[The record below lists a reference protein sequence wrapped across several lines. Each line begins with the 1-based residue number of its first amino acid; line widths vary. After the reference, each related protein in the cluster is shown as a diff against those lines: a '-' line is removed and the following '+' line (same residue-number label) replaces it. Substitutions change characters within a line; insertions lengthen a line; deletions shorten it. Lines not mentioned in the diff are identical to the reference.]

1 MNVVRLAALVASM
14 VVSSGCATQKVL
26 QATGGSRSDGT
37 VELSYEYGAFEQPQ
51 VQWDQGLATA
61 RQRCAAWG
69 YPDAEAFGGQKSE
82 CNARDM
88 YGGCMRWFVTVTYQC
103 IGDPQAKD

>member
-1 MNVVRLAALVASM
+1 MYTVRLVSLFALLVAI
-14 VVSSGCATQKVL
+14 SGCATQKVL

-51 VQWDQGLATA
+51 VQWEQGLATA

-82 CNARDM
+82 CNYRDL
-88 YGGCMRWFVTVTYQC
+88 YGNCARWFVTVTYQC
-103 IGDPQAKD
+103 IGGPEAKD